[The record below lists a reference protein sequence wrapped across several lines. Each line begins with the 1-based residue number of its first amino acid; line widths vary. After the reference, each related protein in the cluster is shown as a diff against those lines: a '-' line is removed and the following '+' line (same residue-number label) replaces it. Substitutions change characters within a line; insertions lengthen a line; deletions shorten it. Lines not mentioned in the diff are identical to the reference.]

1 MNLIKIDD
9 DHFLNVDNV
18 TDFFI
23 IDLQDDKGNPIYHI
37 LFQLNTVENIKVI
50 ANSPDEDDY
59 ETSHSSIKEYNYSVR
74 LSKGYTKYDDAK
86 EFLDRI
92 IKTFTR
98 KGEK

>member
-9 DHFLNVDNV
+9 DHFLNADNV

-23 IDLQDDKGNPIYHI
+23 IDLQDDKGNPIYQI

-59 ETSHSSIKEYNYSVR
+59 ETSHASIREYNYSVR
-74 LSKGYTKYDDAK
+74 LSKGYTKYKQAEDA
-86 EFLDRI
+86 LDRI
-92 IKTFTR
+92 SKILT

>member
-9 DHFLNVDNV
+9 DHFLNADNV

-59 ETSHSSIKEYNYSVR
+59 ETSHSSIKEYNYSVI
-74 LSKGYTKYDDAK
+74 LSKGYTKYEQAEDA
-86 EFLDRI
+86 LNRI
-92 IKTFTR
+92 SKILT